1 MRVDIIFHALT
12 TIYSRNMSDKK
23 VILSFQLNLSKSS
36 EGVNTNLQNASVEQ
50 RNDPRLNEKLNEET
64 ILKEIE
70 FFYPPKYY
78 VFAKRRVGT

>member
-1 MRVDIIFHALT
+1 MRVDTIFHALT
-12 TIYSRNMSDKK
+12 TIYSRNMSDKR
-23 VILSFQLNLSKSS
+23 VILSFQLNLSKSV

-70 FFYPPKYY
+70 LFYPPKNY